1 MYSEIT
7 VHNYC
12 LSIPATANGMIR
24 ATQKFPTIR
33 YVVIST
39 LSALTKTTICMN
51 SALLTIS
58 SLTVSLV
65 SDQDSQLKQLYYQLS
80 ILGFLYWITKMQ
92 SVQFSLISLKHL
104 TLSHKPL
111 LDSLSLL
118 DPPLL
123 LVWLHSYLQGRTQQV
138 IIALSSKSEV
148 TSGVP
153 QGSIILFINIS

>member
-24 ATQKFPTIR
+24 ATQKFPAIR

-51 SALLTIS
+51 SALLTTS

-65 SDQDSQLKQLYYQLS
+65 YDQDSQLKQLYYQLS

-104 TLSHKPL
+104 TQSHTRNFF
-111 LDSLSLL
+111 SNFNIQC
-118 DPPLL
+118 
-123 LVWLHSYLQGRTQQV
+123 LVQHQSYFIV
-138 IIALSSKSEV
+138 DYLSSSY
-148 TSGVP
+148 P
-153 QGSIILFINIS
+153 QLQKKQINDCLL

>member
-24 ATQKFPTIR
+24 ATQKFPAIR

-39 LSALTKTTICMN
+39 LSATKTTICMN
-51 SALLTIS
+51 SALLTTS

-111 LDSLSLL
+111 LDSLSSL
-118 DPPLL
+118 DLPPFL